1 MVDKDPLDDLP
12 PVARD
17 KAYRIMQHLPKGW
30 RLSTMEALAQ
40 PTGTT
45 FLLSF
50 TDTRGIRVA
59 VNTIYCGPEELA

>member
-12 PVARD
+12 PVARA
-17 KAYRIMQHLPKGW
+17 KAHRIMQHLLTGW
-30 RLSTMEALAQ
+30 TLSTIEAVVQ

-50 TDTRGIRVA
+50 TDARGIRVA
-59 VNTIYCGPEELA
+59 VNTIYCSPDEL

>member
-1 MVDKDPLDDLP
+1 MTDRDPLDDLP
-12 PVARD
+12 PVARA
-17 KAYRIMQHLPKGW
+17 KAQRIMQHLLTGW
-30 RLSTMEALAQ
+30 RLSSIEALAQ

-50 TDTRGIRVA
+50 TDTRGVRVA

>member
-1 MVDKDPLDDLP
+1 MADKDPLNDLP

-17 KAYRIMQHLPKGW
+17 KARRIMQHLPNGW
-30 RLSTMEALAQ
+30 TLSTIEAVVQ

-59 VNTIYCGPEELA
+59 VNTIYCSPEEL